1 MLKIVDCPDAPFDW
15 SLRDS
20 LNTIKDARVRLDV
33 LTGMS
38 TTESLL
44 AAQIELCDVLL
55 IEISDIRSNLARD
68 LQHTRGRSQRGPGPM
83 A

>member
-1 MLKIVDCPDAPFDW
+1 MRKIVDCSDTPVGC

-20 LNTIKDARVRLDV
+20 LDMIKEAHVQLDV

-38 TTESLL
+38 TTATVL
-44 AAQIELCDVLL
+44 ASQIELCDVLL
-55 IEISDIRSNLARD
+55 IEISGIRSTLARD
-68 LQHTRGRSQRGPGPM
+68 LQHTRGRSQHWRGQM

>member
-15 SLRDS
+15 SLRGS

-38 TTESLL
+38 TTASVL

-55 IEISDIRSNLARD
+55 IEISGIRSSLARD
-68 LQHTRGRSQRGPGPM
+68 LQHTRGRSQHGPRPM